1 MANYSNP
8 NGFRPVSSPART
20 GLYEAAEAVKKGDVV
35 VLKSGK
41 LEVFDVTDAAHTQ
54 AIGVCAEDGGV
65 GDSIQVYDDPATC
78 FEGEVDG
85 TFAIATHVGNTY
97 EVSGASGAMKI
108 NLAGSTDA
116 VATILE
122 HYPLTGADEVGA
134 AARVKCVFSGHVAL
148 GA

>member
-8 NGFRPVSSPART
+8 NGFRPVSAPART
-20 GLYEAAEAVKKGDVV
+20 GIYKCAEAVKKGDVCA
-35 VLKSGK
+35 LISGE

-54 AIGVCAEDGGV
+54 AIGVCAQDGAV
-65 GDSIQVYDDPATC
+65 GDEIQVYDDPATC

-85 TFAIATHVGNTY
+85 TFALATHLGGSY

-108 NLAGSTDA
+108 NLAGSTDTI
-116 VATILE
+116 ATILE
-122 HYPLTGADEVGA
+122 HYPLTGSEEVGA